1 MKARMEK
8 YTTSN
13 EVKTRT
19 NRNNKLYDE
28 ISNMNIDYVNIDVNN
43 AIDMGINSGSK
54 REDFQRMRELNKI
67 MPVREEKKEI
77 ITDEVVPKENRIYD
91 INEILNLA
99 RKNKLFEYENKK
111 RLINTEYNIL
121 TKLDIQSL
129 ENEDMKKEDIK
140 ALIDDIYEKE
150 KKPHVDDEKDL
161 FSDLVE
167 KRSIKE
173 EKEEQLVREIKNE
186 EDKNEK
192 EGEDKANNY
201 EEKEEPL
208 DKHESNQEIVK
219 DDEEQELVKEKKEEK
234 EMATDMSDFIEDKSG
249 KGLMIAIIVVTILII
264 LAIGFFAYEYF
275 FGV

>member
-43 AIDMGINSGSK
+43 AIDMGMNSGSK
-54 REDFQRMRELNKI
+54 REDFQRKRELNKI

-77 ITDEVVPKENRIYD
+77 VTDEVVPKEDRIYD
-91 INEILNLA
+91 INEILTLA
-99 RKNKLFEYENKK
+99 RKNKLFEDENKK

-129 ENEDMKKEDIK
+129 ENEDMKKEDIR

-150 KKPHVDDEKDL
+150 KKPHVDDGKDL
-161 FSDLVE
+161 FSDLIE
-167 KRSIKE
+167 PRALKE
-173 EKEEQLVREIKNE
+173 EK
-186 EDKNEK
+186 K
-192 EGEDKANNY
+192 E
-201 EEKEEPL
+201 
-208 DKHESNQEIVK
+208 
-219 DDEEQELVKEKKEEK
+219 ELVKEIKEEPKEEVVTYDEKEKETSDEDEQDLENDKEEK
-234 EMATDMSDFIEDKSG
+234 KKEIKEKEEMATDMSDFIEDKGS
-249 KGLMIAIIVVTILII
+249 KGLMIAIVVVTILII

>member
-43 AIDMGINSGSK
+43 AIDMGMNSGSR
-54 REDFQRMRELNKI
+54 REDFQRKRELNKI
-67 MPVREEKKEI
+67 MPGREEKKEI
-77 ITDEVVPKENRIYD
+77 VTDEVAPKENRIYD
-91 INEILNLA
+91 INEILTLA
-99 RKNKLFEYENKK
+99 RKNKLFEDENKK

-121 TKLDIQSL
+121 TKLDVQSL
-129 ENEDMKKEDIK
+129 EKEDMKKEDIR

-150 KKPHVDDEKDL
+150 KKTYVDDGKDL
-161 FSDLVE
+161 FSDLIE
-167 KRSIKE
+167 PRALKE
-173 EKEEQLVREIKNE
+173 EK
-186 EDKNEK
+186 K
-192 EGEDKANNY
+192 E
-201 EEKEEPL
+201 
-208 DKHESNQEIVK
+208 
-219 DDEEQELVKEKKEEK
+219 ELVKEIKEEPKEEVINHDEEKSETSDENGQDLENNKEEK
-234 EMATDMSDFIEDKSG
+234 KKDIKEKEEMATDMSDFIEDRGS
-249 KGLMIAIIVVTILII
+249 KGLMIAIVVVTILII

>member
-43 AIDMGINSGSK
+43 AIDMGMNSGSR
-54 REDFQRMRELNKI
+54 REDFQRKRELNKI
-67 MPVREEKKEI
+67 MPGREEKKEI
-77 ITDEVVPKENRIYD
+77 VTDEVTPKENRIYD
-91 INEILNLA
+91 INEILTLA
-99 RKNKLFEYENKK
+99 RKNKLFEDENKK

-121 TKLDIQSL
+121 TKLDVQSL
-129 ENEDMKKEDIK
+129 EKEDMKKEDIR

-150 KKPHVDDEKDL
+150 KKTYVDDGKDL
-161 FSDLVE
+161 FSDLIE
-167 KRSIKE
+167 PRALKE
-173 EKEEQLVREIKNE
+173 EK
-186 EDKNEK
+186 K
-192 EGEDKANNY
+192 E
-201 EEKEEPL
+201 
-208 DKHESNQEIVK
+208 
-219 DDEEQELVKEKKEEK
+219 ELVKEIKEEPKEEVINHDEEKSETSDENGQDLENNKEEK
-234 EMATDMSDFIEDKSG
+234 KKDIKEKEEMATDMSDFIEDRGS
-249 KGLMIAIIVVTILII
+249 KGLMIAIVVVTILII